1 MAPPKKKKNP
11 VACALM
17 MMMMI
22 IFVVIVLASLT
33 QHNYVG
39 FMCVACVGVSS
50 LVSLSRRPVCAYA
63 TFLFIHSPVG
73 GTVALLSVLCCCT

>member
-1 MAPPKKKKNP
+1 MWPKKKKKNP
-11 VACALM
+11 VACAL
-17 MMMMI
+17 MMMI

-39 FMCVACVGVSS
+39 LMCVACVGVSS
-50 LVSLSRRPVCAYA
+50 LVSLSRSPVCAYA

-73 GTVALLSVLCCCT
+73 GTVAWLSVSCCCT